1 MVTTCKELLMFPSE
15 KDSALSLFGFENL
28 QGFDFEDLEGTDTG
42 SFTRDLI
49 WVYDYAGEKV
59 SVVD

>member
-1 MVTTCKELLMFPSE
+1 MFPSE